1 MGVDLLLTHLST
13 IIIKKLEGP
22 SYKNI
27 VLCSERQL
35 VLAQEAYKKIEIIIN
50 DLQSGCTMDIVA
62 SGCRDFIDVIK
73 ELLGEITSENVL
85 NNIFKGFCV
94 GK

>member
-1 MGVDLLLTHLST
+1 M
-13 IIIKKLEGP
+13 
-22 SYKNI
+22 
-27 VLCSERQL
+27 LCSERQL
-35 VLAQEAYKKIEIIIN
+35 VLTQEAYKKIEIIIN

-85 NNIFKGFCV
+85 NNIFNGFCV